1 MTYEE
6 LKNLSNKLNEVY
18 EERRRLY
25 NLKDEIRT
33 KKIKVEQDMA
43 PMKEMVNNFEKQM
56 SDRDDEILALNKK
69 EAEIKNEMEVATYN
83 IYINLTKDWVYKDP
97 EDEETIAFRNE
108 EEDKLY
114 VYSDNTL
121 KVFSKFE
128 DRDTK
133 TTDLYL
139 EEYINCSYEEKLD
152 DLKSDAQQWD
162 GNFLRE
168 EWVDEVRYNWFN
180 DSLADYLE
188 WVLIETVDKDN
199 LAPDRLDDEFAL
211 KLLEDEKIIDLDENF
226 FDINR
231 SFTIKHNIDNVPDR
245 TED

>member
-1 MTYEE
+1 MTYQE
-6 LKNLSNKLNEVY
+6 LKDLTNKLNEVY
-18 EERRRLY
+18 EERRKLY

-33 KKIKVEQDMA
+33 KKIKVEQDIA

-83 IYINLTKDWVYKDP
+83 IYMNLTKDWVYKDP

-128 DRDTK
+128 DKDTK

-139 EEYINCSYEEKLD
+139 EEYYNCSYEEKLD

-162 GNFLRE
+162 DNFLRDE
-168 EWVDEVRYNWFN
+168 RVDEVRYNWFN

-199 LAPDRLDDEFAL
+199 LAPDRLDDEYAL
-211 KLLEDEKIIDLDENF
+211 KVLEEEKIIDLDENF

-231 SFTIKHNIDNVPDR
+231 FFTIKHNIDNVPDR

>member
-1 MTYEE
+1 MTYQE
-6 LKNLSNKLNEVY
+6 LTDLTTKLNEVY
-18 EERRRLY
+18 AERRKLY
-25 NLKDEIRT
+25 EMKDEIRE
-33 KKIKVEQDMA
+33 KKNEIEKQMT
-43 PMKEMVNNFEKQM
+43 PLKEMVNNFEKQM

-69 EAEIKNEMEVATYN
+69 EADIKNEMEVATYN
-83 IYINLTKDWVYKDP
+83 IYMNLTEKWMYKDP

-114 VYSDNTL
+114 VYSDYTL
-121 KVFSKFE
+121 KVFSKYE

-139 EEYINCSYEEKLD
+139 EEYTNCTYEEKLD
-152 DLKSDAQQWD
+152 DLKSDAQHWE
-162 GNFLRE
+162 GNFLRDE
-168 EWVDEVRYNWFN
+168 RVDEVRYNWFN

-188 WVLIETVDKDN
+188 WVLVETVDKDN
-199 LAPDRLDDEFAL
+199 LAPDRLDDEYAL
-211 KLLEDEKIIDLDENF
+211 RVLEEEKIIDLDENF